1 MSKVEI
7 GFIVK
12 PQTDK
17 GDITDNYIIK
27 TPRGAMVKA
36 DEILNRTYKPA
47 VITELTMNGD
57 DIVSTRIVEFEIKV
71 VEAN

>member
-1 MSKVEI
+1 MSKLSV

-12 PQTDK
+12 PQIDK

-27 TPRGAMVKA
+27 TPKGAMVKA

-47 VITELTMNGD
+47 VITELTMKGD
-57 DIVSTRIVEFEIKV
+57 DIVSTRLVEFEITV
-71 VEAN
+71 VEAS